1 MCVYLFIDLF
11 ICEIVQYEQINEKER
26 VHTLKT
32 QFFPPFWIHVHFYD
46 STNLCWISIEVFKVE
61 MFVVNIQTIS
71 ESLKI
76 YFVLLFFHNRLI

>member
-32 QFFPPFWIHVHFYD
+32 QFFPPF
-46 STNLCWISIEVFKVE
+46 
-61 MFVVNIQTIS
+61 
-71 ESLKI
+71 
-76 YFVLLFFHNRLI
+76 